1 MALRLPIALI
11 VAVLVSLALFYAMH
25 YMINQGKEGINK
37 SEDYSVVDFVR
48 LKREARTEV
57 KKRVIPE
64 KPPLPDAPP
73 PPPQMS
79 VAEEQNV
86 SMPNLQMEVPMI
98 SSAGISGGPF
108 MGIMGGGGVTTE
120 ENAELIPLAVI
131 APIYPRKAALDGK
144 EGWVKLEFTVT
155 ELGTVKDVKV
165 IESEPRRI
173 FDRAA
178 MKAILKW
185 KFKPRIV
192 DGKAVE
198 RRATQVIDFKLTQ
211 D

>member
-11 VAVLVSLALFYAMH
+11 FAIIVSLALFYAMH
-25 YMINQGKEGINK
+25 FMINQGEEGINK
-37 SEDYSVVDFVR
+37 AEDYSVVDFVR
-48 LKREARTEV
+48 LKREAQTEI
-57 KKRVIPE
+57 KKRVIPK
-64 KPPLPDAPP
+64 KPPLPKEPP

-79 VAEEQNV
+79 VAKEQNV
-86 SMPNLQMEVPMI
+86 SMPNLQMEVPRI
-98 SSAGISGGPF
+98 SSSGVTGGPF
-108 MGIMGGGGVTTE
+108 MGIMGGGVTTE

-155 ELGTVKDVKV
+155 ELGTVKDAKV
-165 IESEPRRI
+165 LESKPRRI

-178 MKAILKW
+178 LKAILKW
-185 KFKPRIV
+185 RFKPRVI

-198 RRATQVIDFKLTQ
+198 RRATQVIEFSLTQ